1 MIQEADDGG
10 DFVIRQGLMTG
21 DGEFLGVDE
30 LGDGQR
36 KGIPVF
42 IAFLLVGRNRI
53 MNLGLD
59 AVVSEVTL
67 EFVTMLTEDWED
79 VIDAVAISKD
89 RTRILLRG
97 SKK

>member
-1 MIQEADDGG
+1 MA
-10 DFVIRQGLMTG
+10 G

-36 KGIPVF
+36 EGIPVF
-42 IAFLLVGRNRI
+42 IALLLVGRKGI
-53 MNLGLD
+53 MDLGLD

-97 SKK
+97 SEK